1 MENTLIF
8 ASEKEVRFGKLL
20 KFIIPTYLTSL
31 FNTVYTIIDG
41 IFVSAYVGT
50 NALAAINIVYPIV
63 NVLTGIALVFATG
76 GSAVAALHIGGKRRG
91 KPCLL
96 CQLCCGYSA
105 ELPCFSD
112 RSYESIKDSD
122 PARCNRYNDSRV
134 QNLRSLVALGYA
146 CRDRERAVHLLYSGR
161 RFSYIQ
167 FCNSTVRRHFEHCS

>member
-76 GSAVAALHIGGKRRG
+76 GSAVAALHIGGNRKEEASRA
-91 KPCLL
+91 
-96 CQLCCGYSA
+96 LCCSYSA

-112 RSYESIKDSD
+112 RSYEFIKDFD
-122 PARCNRYNDSRV
+122 PARCNRCNDSRV
-134 QNLRSLVALGYA
+134 QNLRTLVALGYA
-146 CRDRERAVHLLYSGR
+146 CRDRKRAIHLLYSGR
-161 RFSYIQ
+161 RLSHIQ
-167 FCNSTVRRHFEHCS
+167 FCNSTVRRCFEHHS